1 MFYIATFEAAETID
15 FFRNLNLQDL
25 PWILIFLNFCGIANY
40 LEFFSFEKDG

>member
-25 PWILIFLNFCGIANY
+25 PGVLIFLIFCGIANY
-40 LEFFSFEKDG
+40 LQLVSFEKDG